1 MTVPPMTKKVAAMAK
16 ALTVTSA
23 VSGTVPATVSA
34 AVSTVAMSASKR
46 RCRDRQGGR
55 RERESGNSN
64 EFLDPVHGL
73 LLDFRQGDY
82 RSAVIEIT
90 IALL

>member
-1 MTVPPMTKKVAAMAK
+1 MTKKVAAMAK

-23 VSGTVPATVSA
+23 VSGTVSGTVPATMPAAVSA
-34 AVSTVAMSASKR
+34 AVSSVAVSASKR

-73 LLDFRQGDY
+73 LLRFRQGDY
-82 RSAVIEIT
+82 RSAVIEI
-90 IALL
+90 

>member
-1 MTVPPMTKKVAAMAK
+1 MAK

-23 VSGTVPATVSA
+23 VPATVPATVSATVPATVSATVSATVPA

-46 RCRDRQGGR
+46 RCRNRQGGR

-73 LLDFRQGDY
+73 LLDFGR
-82 RSAVIEIT
+82 AT

>member
-1 MTVPPMTKKVAAMAK
+1 MTKKVAAMAK

-23 VSGTVPATVSA
+23 VSGTVSA
-34 AVSTVAMSASKR
+34 AVYTVAMSASKR

-55 RERESGNSN
+55 RERESGNSD

>member
-1 MTVPPMTKKVAAMAK
+1 MAKKVAAMAK

-23 VSGTVPATVSA
+23 VSGTVSA
-34 AVSTVAMSASKR
+34 AVYTVAMSASKR

-55 RERESGNSN
+55 RERESGNSD

>member
-23 VSGTVPATVSA
+23 VSGTVSA
-34 AVSTVAMSASKR
+34 AVYTVAMSASKR

-55 RERESGNSN
+55 RERESGNSD

>member
-23 VSGTVPATVSA
+23 VSGTVSA
-34 AVSTVAMSASKR
+34 AVYTVAMSASKR

-82 RSAVIEIT
+82 RSAVIEI
-90 IALL
+90 